1 MILKIR
7 KYLRIYKIKHEMAE
21 SINFFYDN
29 IILSIIYQK
38 EPEHKMALYYAL

>member
-1 MILKIR
+1 MRWPKVLI
-7 KYLRIYKIKHEMAE
+7 
-21 SINFFYDN
+21 FFYDN